1 MGNMVGTKELE
12 LKLRY
17 GFGLVCV
24 GTIFLSIDRI
34 MSGIAD
40 AEILKNPDH
49 EKYSETLEKYSSSS
63 SKCGLFGVW
72 DFIMFIPNKV
82 LTVFQLETR

>member
-1 MGNMVGTKELE
+1 MVGTKELE

-17 GFGLVCV
+17 GFGFGVVCV
-24 GTIFLSIDRI
+24 MYLSIDRI
-34 MSGIAD
+34 MTGITD
-40 AEILKNPDH
+40 AEIIKHPDH
-49 EKYSETLEKYSSSS
+49 EKHSETLEKYSSSS